1 MAKRIL
7 ITLALLALSGCS
19 QKTASNQ
26 EPEIVS
32 MQTIDR
38 NGFSETISSKDRLK
52 TFSKVDFLSPQPYQ
66 KVLRVYPRNNHGQSH
81 SRITSYHPNGH
92 TWQYLEVVEGRAHGA
107 YKEWH
112 SNGRLKIEAI
122 VIEGLADVNEAA
134 QASWLFEG
142 LSKVY
147 NEDGSLAAEFSY
159 QKGVLQGDSKYYYPN
174 GQIAKLLPY
183 DENEI
188 HGAAQFFSHTG
199 ELLES
204 IPYEKGV
211 KNGNAHGKSSD
222 GSWSYEE
229 YYSQGKL
236 LEASYSY
243 LKWENLPRVEKGEG
257 HQLCFADDYLDSVI
271 EIHEG
276 LPQGCIRQFTK
287 NGFLESIYHIKD
299 GLKEGEEVIFFQT
312 KPLAPLVLPKE
323 KKLSIYW
330 HEDAIQGKVKSW
342 YENGVLESEREMNK
356 NKRHGLATAY
366 YEDGSLM
373 LMEEYD
379 NDKLLKG
386 SYYQKKDKKPVSR
399 IEEGKG
405 TATIHFSD
413 GRFKQKIYYEGGQP
427 KIDS

>member
-7 ITLALLALSGCS
+7 IITLLVLSGCA
-19 QKTASNQ
+19 QKTAPNQ
-26 EPEIVS
+26 EPEILS

-66 KVLRVYPRNNHGQSH
+66 KVLRVYPRSTQGQSH
-81 SRITSYHPNGH
+81 SRITSYHSNGH
-92 TWQYLEVVEGRAHGA
+92 PWQYLEVVEGRAHGV

-112 SNGRLKIEAI
+112 QNGRLKIDAI
-122 VIEGLADVNEAA
+122 VIEGLADVSEAA

-142 LSKVY
+142 ISKVY
-147 NEDGSLAAEFSY
+147 NEDGSLAADFSY
-159 QKGVLQGDSKYYYPN
+159 QKGLLQGDSKYYYSN
-174 GQIAKLLPY
+174 GQIAKFLPY
-183 DENEI
+183 DQNEL
-188 HGAAQFFSHTG
+188 HGAAQIFSQSG

-204 IPYEKGV
+204 IPYQKGI
-211 KNGNAHGKSSD
+211 KDGIAQGKAFD

-229 YYSQGKL
+229 LYSQGKL
-236 LEASYSY
+236 LKASYSY
-243 LKWENLPRVEKGEG
+243 SKWSDLPRVEKGEG
-257 HQLCFADDYLDSVI
+257 HQLCFADHHLEAII

-276 LPQGCIRQFTK
+276 MPQGSIRQFGKT
-287 NGFLESIYHIKD
+287 GLLESLYHVKD
-299 GLKEGEEVIFFQT
+299 GLKEGEEILFYQAT
-312 KPLAPLVLPKE
+312 PLSPLDLPKDR
-323 KKLSIYW
+323 KLSVFW
-330 HEDAIQGKVKSW
+330 HEDTIQGKVKSW

-379 NDKLLKG
+379 NDKLIKG
-386 SYYQKKDKKPVSR
+386 CYYQKKDKKPVSR
-399 IEEGKG
+399 IDDGKG

-413 GRFKQKIYYEGGQP
+413 GRFKQKISYDNGQP